1 MKFTAEDFANRLA
14 GGMDK
19 HTAVDTIKAEL
30 TKRGYKCKIV
40 RRQTATG
47 KKIYFVIEPYGEQS
61 FCNPWWKDSE
71 SIIRAHFPDCRL
83 TSGGSTGWTIAEYT

>member
-19 HTAVDTIKAEL
+19 HEAVKNIKEEL
-30 TKRGYKCKIV
+30 TGLAYKCKIA

-47 KKIYFVIEPYGEQS
+47 RKIYFTIEPELPDGEY
-61 FCNPWWKDSE
+61 CRPWWKDSE
-71 SIIRAHFPDCRL
+71 EIVLKYFPDAHI
-83 TSGGSTGWTIAEYT
+83 TSGSSSTWTFAEY